1 MHLPRVSLYAQV
13 TEKDA
18 EYVFNFPEPVLT
30 GLSPPILGFHDVDF
44 NYPGGP
50 TLFKGLNFGLVR
62 GRARS
67 AAAML
72 SHGGRHSHW

>member
-1 MHLPRVSLYAQV
+1 MHPSFPLQI

-44 NYPGGP
+44 NYRGGP

-62 GRARS
+62 ARQQGS
-67 AAAML
+67 ASMT
-72 SHGGRHSHW
+72 SSGGMCFTM

>member
-1 MHLPRVSLYAQV
+1 V

-62 GRARS
+62 GRRK
-67 AAAML
+67 
-72 SHGGRHSHW
+72 GEGPWRHAEHWWQAV